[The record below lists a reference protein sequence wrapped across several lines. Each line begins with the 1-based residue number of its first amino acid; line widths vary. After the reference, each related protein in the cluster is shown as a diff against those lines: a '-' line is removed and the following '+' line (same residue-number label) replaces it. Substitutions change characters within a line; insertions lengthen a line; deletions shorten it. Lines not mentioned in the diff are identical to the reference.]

1 MNKDNYKNRL
11 YGRTKGRS
19 KKKININY
27 YNELLSK
34 FKFREFNQKKN
45 YILDIGTGYGETTIY
60 LSNKFLNKTVIACEK
75 YINGNLNLFKEI
87 KYRGIKNIELYP
99 GNINDILQTSN
110 KKKYFDMVWIF
121 FPDPWPKKRHFKRRL
136 VNEEFLKRIYHF
148 MNLKSRIYIVTD
160 SVSYTY
166 SIIKD
171 IYKAKN
177 HYKWINQNLLYLSLK
192 DYYNLETKYYKKAI
206 ISGKK
211 PSILILEKI

>member
-1 MNKDNYKNRL
+1 MNQDNYKNRL

-27 YNELLSK
+27 YNELLNK

-60 LSNKFLNKTVIACEK
+60 LSNEFLNKTVIACEK

-110 KKKYFDMVWIF
+110 EKKYFDMVWI
-121 FPDPWPKKRHFKRRL
+121 
-136 VNEEFLKRIYHF
+136 
-148 MNLKSRIYIVTD
+148 
-160 SVSYTY
+160 
-166 SIIKD
+166 
-171 IYKAKN
+171 
-177 HYKWINQNLLYLSLK
+177 
-192 DYYNLETKYYKKAI
+192 
-206 ISGKK
+206 
-211 PSILILEKI
+211 